1 MDNPDK
7 RTHSS
12 ADSGAPVE
20 VVVYVLESSFHQ
32 VYNAFGGDTVEDV
45 IVTSVCRRCSTPP
58 ATKEVLSPEGMSWRL
73 LDELMPK
80 ETSSVALV
88 SSLVT
93 RPDFGDEALT
103 ILVPLQ
109 DRPNLLYDV
118 RIKKE
123 NRNLIKK
130 NKEARAYHILLV
142 TARYSVLT
150 PAPEFHLDALREE
163 VDNLPSQLEESQ
175 AVGLFFLT
183 LVHHLINC
191 ELLGDPEAASL
202 SGQPASLS
210 GKTASL
216 SGQTAHP

>member
-12 ADSGAPVE
+12 ANSGAPVE
-20 VVVYVLESSFHQ
+20 VVVYVVESSFHQ

-58 ATKEVLSPEGMSWRL
+58 ATREVLSPEGMSRRL

-93 RPDFGDEALT
+93 RSNFGDEALT
-103 ILVPLQ
+103 ILVPPQ

-123 NRNLIKK
+123 NRDLIKK

-150 PAPEFHLDALREE
+150 PAPESHLDALTEK
-163 VDNLPSQLEESQ
+163 VDNLPSQSEESQ
-175 AVGLFFLT
+175 AVGLS
-183 LVHHLINC
+183 
-191 ELLGDPEAASL
+191 P
-202 SGQPASLS
+202 
-210 GKTASL
+210 
-216 SGQTAHP
+216 

>member
-20 VVVYVLESSFHQ
+20 VVVYVVESGFHQ

-45 IVTSVCRRCSTPP
+45 IVTSVCRRCSTPL

-73 LDELMPK
+73 LDEQMPK

-93 RPDFGDEALT
+93 RPDLGYEAPT

-123 NRNLIKK
+123 NRDLIKK
-130 NKEARAYHILLV
+130 KRKPARIISCL
-142 TARYSVLT
+142 S
-150 PAPEFHLDALREE
+150 P
-163 VDNLPSQLEESQ
+163 
-175 AVGLFFLT
+175 
-183 LVHHLINC
+183 
-191 ELLGDPEAASL
+191 LGIRF
-202 SGQPASLS
+202 
-210 GKTASL
+210 
-216 SGQTAHP
+216 